1 MRGRRSGDR
10 RRLKTNLEPQR
21 TRRNTKGKNMG
32 EADPRA
38 EPAATGAEQSSL
50 REGSLAVWREAP
62 KRNDPPVSLPRRL
75 RVEPVDQFLYVSCQ
89 VLQLLTLEAAS
100 RKR

>member
-1 MRGRRSGDR
+1 VIRKIITTLDR
-10 RRLKTNLEPQR
+10 KVE
-21 TRRNTKGKNMG
+21 G
-32 EADPRA
+32 EADSRA

-75 RVEPVDQFLYVSCQ
+75 RVEPVDQFFV
-89 VLQLLTLEAAS
+89 
-100 RKR
+100 R